1 MRCLIFGIRA
11 FSFVVGALSF
21 AALADGKPA
30 RVPAGAW
37 GGQGIALEV
46 TEKGATLEYD
56 CAHGTVDE
64 AMKLDSS
71 GRFEVRGMHVRER
84 PGPVREGES
93 NGQPAVYSGKVDGD
107 TMTLTVKLNGLDEAV
122 GTYTLALGRHP
133 RIHKC
138 A

>member
-1 MRCLIFGIRA
+1 LIFGIRA

-30 RVPAGAW
+30 RVPAGTW

-46 TEKGATLEYD
+46 TDKGATLDYD

-71 GRFEVRGMHVRER
+71 GRFEVKGVHFREHG
-84 PGPVREGES
+84 GPVREGEEAK
-93 NGQPAVYSGKVDGD
+93 GQPVRYTGKVEGE
-107 TMTLTVKLNGLDEAV
+107 TMTLTIKGLDKDEPIGA
-122 GTYTLALGRHP
+122 YTLGLGKLA
-133 RIHKC
+133 RIRRC
-138 A
+138 M